1 MTSLSFLCWNQ
12 AWRSTLIEGDW
23 LPRYLSSY
31 WTFIGSLNQSFWR
44 VDAWLVELNSVELR
58 TFFSKFVNRHLRS
71 LDEKVWFDFP
81 ELWRRRSKKLSVLLW
96 RDPLNWLRNICV
108 SIILSVDQNTQDTC
122 NLSCYFVVVYGVNS
136 ILYQRGIYPPETF
149 QPSEHFGLYIF
160 TSTDDKITSFLNTV
174 LGQIQE
180 WLIQRKVH
188 KITLVI
194 TNVNTKEVLEK
205 WDFKVDYEDQKT
217 NGINS
222 NVKAELSE
230 VETKDMKTIQKEIR
244 EVIRQITGNV
254 WLRIKVLNRAWIF
267 SLTMYF
273 LIWNIFAGTV
283 SFLPLLDCLCS
294 FDILTYTVP
303 DCDIPNQWDETQP
316 VFIANSQE
324 VQLRSFS
331 TSIHKMDT
339 VVSYKNT
346 WAYLFIF
353 YMHQL

>member
-1 MTSLSFLCWNQ
+1 MTETQQKAKCI
-12 AWRSTLIEGDW
+12 TLKGSAE
-23 LPRYLSSY
+23 LVTQYL
-31 WTFIGSLNQSFWR
+31 L
-44 VDAWLVELNSVELR
+44 
-58 TFFSKFVNRHLRS
+58 
-71 LDEKVWFDFP
+71 
-81 ELWRRRSKKLSVLLW
+81 
-96 RDPLNWLRNICV
+96 
-108 SIILSVDQNTQDTC
+108 
-122 NLSCYFVVVYGVNS
+122 YGVNS

-149 QPSEHFGLYIF
+149 QPSEHFGLFIF
-160 TSTDDKITSFLNTV
+160 TSTDEKITAFLNTV

-217 NGINS
+217 NSINS
-222 NVKAELSE
+222 NIKADLPE
-230 VETKDMKTIQKEIR
+230 ETKDVKIIQKEIR
-244 EVIRQITGNV
+244 EVIRQIT
-254 WLRIKVLNRAWIF
+254 
-267 SLTMYF
+267 
-273 LIWNIFAGTV
+273 GTV

-339 VVSYKNT
+339 IVSYKNT
-346 WAYLFIF
+346 
-353 YMHQL
+353 